1 MRKSTRS
8 FLVGEVEAGSRLDR
22 YLCGALWA
30 SRSQVRK
37 LLAGGGVKVNDRV
50 VGPSDK
56 GVPVTAG
63 SRIEVTRF
71 RPPASQRPIPQP
83 EAPLQILARGDGW
96 IAVEKFAGTPVHPL
110 AEEERGTLLNALIAR
125 SPEILGVGEAGLR
138 SGVVHRLDVETSG
151 ALLFATREDR
161 WRELREAFRRHR
173 VHKRYR
179 AIASGE
185 LGGEG
190 ELVLYLGVTR
200 HRPARVRVRSAEA
213 PGSRRT
219 ALHWRA
225 LESGGGA
232 TLVEVEPVTGFLHQ
246 IRVALAHL
254 GHPLLGDAVYGIGG
268 GPEAPRQMLHAAAI
282 GYREIEV
289 GSPDPPDFREALARL
304 GLSGRAGSPRTPRGE
319 PSDDDSSQINP

>member
-8 FLVGEVEAGSRLDR
+8 FLVPEAEAGSRLDR
-22 YLCGALWA
+22 YLSGALGA
-30 SRSQVRK
+30 SRAQVRK
-37 LLAGGGVKVNDRV
+37 LLSRGGVAVDEQV
-50 VGPSDK
+50 VGSRAK
-56 GVPVTAG
+56 GLPLAAG

-71 RPPASQRPIPQP
+71 RPPASQHPIPEP
-83 EAPLQILARGDGW
+83 EVPLVVLASGEGW
-96 IAVEKFAGTPVHPL
+96 IAVEKPSGTPVHPL

-151 ALLFATREDR
+151 VLLFATREDR
-161 WRELREAFRRHR
+161 WRKLREAFRRHR
-173 VHKRYR
+173 VRKQYR
-179 AIASGE
+179 AIVA
-185 LGGEG
+185 G
-190 ELVLYLGVTR
+190 ELVGDDDLVLQLSVAR
-200 HRPARVRVRSAEA
+200 HRPARVRVRPPDA

-225 LESGGGA
+225 IESGVGA

-254 GHPLLGDAVYGIGG
+254 GHPVLGDAVYGAGG
-268 GPEAPRQMLHAAAI
+268 SPDAPRLMLHAAAI

-289 GSPDPPDFREALARL
+289 CSPDPPDFRETLRRL
-304 GLSGRAGSPRTPRGE
+304 GL
-319 PSDDDSSQINP
+319 